1 VKKLK
6 TDDQRSGSERTSPS
20 LRACKIDKT
29 SRREFLRSAAAVA
42 VGHPVFS
49 FVQKEEAKRVVR
61 PVLAYVGSYSSP
73 QGPEGAV
80 GHGQGIYLLEM
91 DPATGALRQ
100 RDVFPND
107 ANPSWLAFDPSRTH
121 LYSANEISSYQG
133 AASGSVSAYSMDHA
147 TGRLTLLN
155 TVSSGGAGPAHLS
168 VHPSGKY
175 VFVANYHGGTVAV
188 LPVRSN
194 GELGTATDIK
204 HDAGTIGPA
213 RATSAPPGSFAIS
226 GHDKPHA
233 HMVQTDAAGR
243 FVFAS
248 DLGLDQILIWKF
260 DADTGKLSPAP
271 QSSVALPPGD
281 GPRHFAFHPNGRW
294 FYSLQEEASTLVTFD
309 YDSATGKLTPKQT
322 ISTLP
327 KGFKGTNFTSE
338 VLISPNARFLYAA
351 NRLHDSIAWFSI
363 AGNGLLTFA
372 GEEWTRGDYPRSFNI
387 DPSGNYLYSC
397 NQRADAITAYHVN
410 RRSGALSFLGQYT
423 PIGTPAAILFLT

>member
-1 VKKLK
+1 MKKLK
-6 TDDQRSGSERTSPS
+6 SDHRVSAPKDSSPTWS
-20 LRACKIDKT
+20 CYKFART
-29 SRREFLRSAAAVA
+29 SRREFLRTAAAAAVA
-42 VGHPVFS
+42 HPIFAL
-49 FVQKEEAKRVVR
+49 VQKGEAKRSVGR
-61 PVLAYVGSYSSP
+61 VLAYVGSYSSS

-80 GHGQGIYLLEM
+80 GRGQGIYLLEM
-91 DPATGALRQ
+91 DPATGAFQ
-100 RDVFPND
+100 QHDVFPND

-121 LYSANEISSYQG
+121 LYSANEISNYQG
-133 AASGSVSAYSMDHA
+133 AASGSVSAYSIDRT
-147 TGRLTLLN
+147 TGGLALLN
-155 TVSSGGAGPAHLS
+155 TVSSEGAGPAYIS

-194 GELGTATDIK
+194 GELGTATDVK
-204 HDAGTIGPA
+204 RDAGAIGPA
-213 RATSAPPGSFAIS
+213 RATSAPAGSFAIS

-233 HMVQTDAAGR
+233 HMVQADAEGR

-260 DADTGKLSPAP
+260 DADTGKLSPTTQA
-271 QSSVALPPGD
+271 SVVLPPGD
-281 GPRHFAFHPNGRW
+281 GPRHFVFHPNGRW

-327 KGFKGTNFTSE
+327 KSFKGTNFTSE
-338 VLISPNARFLYAA
+338 VLISPDARFLYAA

-363 AGNGLLTFA
+363 DEGGLLTFA

-397 NQRADAITAYHVN
+397 NQRADAITAYRIH
-410 RRSGALSFLGQYT
+410 RQAGALSFLGQYT

>member
-1 VKKLK
+1 MKELK
-6 TDDQRSGSERTSPS
+6 SGKRGSTPTDSS
-20 LRACKIDKT
+20 LPLRVSKTGET
-29 SRREFLRSAAAVA
+29 SRREFLRGAAALTVA
-42 VGHPVFS
+42 HPIFALI
-49 FVQKEEAKRVVR
+49 QKGEAQRGVR

-91 DPATGALRQ
+91 DPATGALRP
-100 RDVFPND
+100 RDVFPNE
-107 ANPSWLAFDPSRTH
+107 ANPSWLALAPSRTH
-121 LYSANEISSYQG
+121 LYSANEISNFDG
-133 AASGSVSAYSMDHA
+133 TASGSVSAYSVDRK

-155 TVSSGGAGPAHLS
+155 TVSSEGAGPAYLS

-194 GELGTATDIK
+194 GELGAATDIK
-204 HDAGTIGPA
+204 LDAGTIGPA
-213 RATSAPPGSFAIS
+213 RATNAPPGSFAIS

-233 HMVQTDAAGR
+233 HMVQADAAGK

-248 DLGLDQILIWKF
+248 DLGLDQIFIWKF
-260 DADTGKLSPAP
+260 DVDAGKFSPAP
-271 QSSVALPPGD
+271 QASVPLPPGD
-281 GPRHFAFHPNGRW
+281 GPRHFVFHPNGRW

-309 YDSATGKLTPKQT
+309 YDPATGKLTPKQT

-327 KGFKGTNFTSE
+327 KSFKGTNFTSE
-338 VLISPNARFLYAA
+338 VLISSDARFLYAA

-363 AGNGLLTFA
+363 GQSGLLTFV

-387 DPSGNYLYSC
+387 DPGGNYLYSC
-397 NQRADAITAYHVN
+397 NQRADAITAYRVN
-410 RRSGALSFLGQYT
+410 RQTGSLSFLGQYT
-423 PIGTPAAILFLT
+423 PIGTPAAIVFLT